1 MTARTPEELQD
12 RLDDEFAWRRKEL
25 TDLKLVIG
33 TAEGS
38 MQRTFLRAGAAL
50 LYAHWEAGLRRS
62 CVMSVS
68 SEADP
73 EGIRGWCG
81 SRLRWRSPSARRLH
95 QTVRTGDFAHA
106 TAATGA
112 YGHAAVA
119 WKPLVDNHA
128 PRSGPSRRRRTVTSP
143 GPSESGRPVG
153 GLERS

>member
-1 MTARTPEELQD
+1 LEAECALSRAYPLRQRIRVMLVMVTVLPE
-12 RLDDEFAWRRKEL
+12 
-25 TDLKLVIG
+25 
-33 TAEGS
+33 S
-38 MQRTFLRAGAAL
+38 LRAFWAAAQCASFL
-50 LYAHWEAGLRRS
+50 EPGLRRS

-95 QTVRTGDFAHA
+95 QTVRTGDFADA

-119 WKPLVDNHA
+119 WKPLVGNHA
-128 PRSGPSRRRRTVTSP
+128 SRSGP
-143 GPSESGRPVG
+143 
-153 GLERS
+153 